1 MNTPEGNAI
10 MEAAKLVQKE
20 AYEAGRIKGHADAT
34 KRAAEIVADFKSRY
48 WPINATVEAILEN
61 ILAETGKGDLR
72 KERESLLLQRLQGL
86 CEAAE
91 KVSRWAGR
99 PEYAED
105 ELEKL
110 YEQIILCQPF
120 LTTKPTDQTSK
131 EI

>member
-1 MNTPEGNAI
+1 MTTPND
-10 MEAAKLVQKE
+10 QFY
-20 AYEAGRIKGHADAT
+20 YEKGHADAT
-34 KRAAEIVADFKSRY
+34 KRAAEICDELIKYGVSGIRPPAAFEIKQR
-48 WPINATVEAILEN
+48 

-110 YEQIILCQPF
+110 DEQIVFCQPF
-120 LTTKPTDQTSK
+120 LTTKPTDQQEK
-131 EI
+131 GK